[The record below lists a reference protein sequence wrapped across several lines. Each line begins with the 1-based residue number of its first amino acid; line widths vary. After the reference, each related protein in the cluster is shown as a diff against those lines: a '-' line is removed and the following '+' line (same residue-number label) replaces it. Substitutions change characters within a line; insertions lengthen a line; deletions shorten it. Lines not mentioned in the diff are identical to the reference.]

1 MVAITYG
8 AARAA
13 AAAIKGSNSKPSLWT
28 RFYKAL
34 IAARMRAAEREIALH
49 RHLLVDYDK
58 DAVFGHNKK
67 R

>member
-1 MVAITYG
+1 MVAITFG

-13 AAAIKGSNSKPSLWT
+13 AAAVKGGKSKASFWS

-34 IAARMRAAEREIALH
+34 VDARMRAAERELTLH
-49 RHLLVDYDK
+49 RHLMADYDK